1 LPTGTLLSG
10 PLRIC
15 TSRRPQ
21 HFFDQVRS
29 HALRALDAFHLAVAV
44 AMRANPIA
52 TADRVTAAVA
62 GELGFEVAD
71 FRGQAP

>member
-1 LPTGTLLSG
+1 
-10 PLRIC
+10 
-15 TSRRPQ
+15 
-21 HFFDQVRS
+21 VRS